1 MNAGDARQR
10 GERESLVRPAEEMRN
25 QDQVTRARDRQEFGE
40 PLHDGEDDG
49 LNWIHGYLQRV
60 TEIAHGESAQ
70 GRIVTLRERDD
81 PETLA
86 HLTRKCEQHRLA

>member
-1 MNAGDARQR
+1 MNAGDGRQR

-49 LNWIHGYLQRV
+49 LDEIHGCLQRV
-60 TEIAHGESAQ
+60 SKVAHGEAAQ
-70 GRIVTLRERDD
+70 R
-81 PETLA
+81 
-86 HLTRKCEQHRLA
+86 